1 MVGNTKNPIRI
12 DLNEFKLHIHVKE
25 IQLTLHFNS
34 PSRRFYL
41 SVIALVVHEMKRL
54 GKITPIPLEELLDQL
69 ILLNKTVGGS
79 AGSSDKENLLPRI
92 YRKWKDALPDLEEA
106 PLFKVLGRRKKYD
119 EGARKVYPFSET
131 EKDSWANLF
140 EYQGSEEHVQLKF
153 AINRVGGTLTNTE
166 ILFEDSSNGDAWE
179 RYVRKL
185 KQPTLA
191 AKAVKRPATGVA
203 EKAEEVSSGK
213 TEVPAE
219 NSIYRRVF
227 VGRESELKHLKSAFD
242 LAASGKGSLIMVV
255 GEPGIGKTTLTEQLA
270 IYADLKGGQVL
281 VGHCYEK
288 GSPSLPYI
296 AFIEPLRS
304 YSINQDI
311 HKLRNELGPGAPD
324 VARIMPEVGKR
335 LKVQLRPKQN
345 PEEEKYR
352 LMQAVSD
359 FLGNAAEV
367 KPLALILEDLHDADQ
382 GTLGI
387 LTQVSRNLG
396 NKRLL
401 LIGTYRNIEVDRS
414 DPLSSSLAELR
425 RLPHFSRVILRGLNA
440 EEVRRM
446 LAGIAGEQVP
456 GGLTEVVHRQTEG
469 NPLFVQEVVRYLAEE
484 GAFVRDKG
492 RWLPSK
498 DTPVEMKIPDGLRD
512 VIGKRLS
519 SLSETCNRLL
529 TIAAVIGREFCLE
542 VLQKVSGMS
551 DEDLFKAL
559 EEARKAALIEER
571 TGPGA
576 AVNYRF
582 AHAFFRQTLYEE
594 IIAPRR
600 IRLHQQVARALEE
613 VFKNRLEEHAAEL
626 AEHYS
631 HSTSS
636 ADLAKA
642 IGYGEMGAR
651 RSIDV
656 YAYGEAVRLL
666 DQAIKMQEILHP
678 DDKARRCDL
687 LLDLCEALN
696 LATEPKRILETEAPA
711 AFALAEALGDN
722 SRASRSCRA
731 ALIAIFNERSATG
744 WSAPLWKEWADR
756 ADGHA
761 RPDTKERAFA
771 DMALGAFTPYI
782 PGILPSRLKILA
794 QALALARKVN
804 DLNTIWMA
812 GWVLL
817 TLTSPQHVREGILLA
832 EELLAGSR
840 FELNRSMHSGTLQM
854 IGHIFLTFG
863 MRRRA
868 EEAWAEL
875 GTLAKHTGQFIL
887 WIKSASSDAIFMLM
901 DGQLKEVLDT
911 TRHMRSSGAEA
922 GVPLIANIDANL
934 SGVRARIY
942 LGNPLEDIDRLH
954 AMYGPDNRRQ
964 VQSQLCLILSHLGRK
979 DEVLELL
986 EQRVVRRPD
995 IGTSQDVTLSYM
1007 DSHFL
1012 EAAVVIGHRQAA
1024 ELLLNRFTGTDAY
1037 TSGIFYPTCIPRHMG
1052 GAAALLGRYDEARQH
1067 YQEAVRICTE
1077 MRFRPELALSRL
1089 QLAELLLKQYPKERA
1104 EALEHLN
1111 FAVSEFREMKMQ
1123 PSLQRALKYQ
1133 EDGES

>member
-1 MVGNTKNPIRI
+1 MVGNIKNPIRI
-12 DLNEFKLHIHVKE
+12 DLNEFKLHLQLKPLE
-25 IQLTLHFNS
+25 LTLHFNS

-41 SVIALVVHEMKRL
+41 SVIALVVNEMKRL
-54 GKITPIPLEELLDQL
+54 GRITAIPMEEHLDQV
-69 ILLNKTVGGS
+69 ILLNETVGGS
-79 AGSSDKENLLPRI
+79 AGSSEKKNLLLRI
-92 YRKWKDALPDLEEA
+92 YRKWKDALPDLEGA

-119 EGARKVYPFSET
+119 EGTRKVYPFSEK

-153 AINRVGGTLTNTE
+153 AINRVGETLKNTV
-166 ILFEDSSNGDAWE
+166 IMFEDSSNGDAWE
-179 RYVRKL
+179 RFISYL
-185 KQPTLA
+185 KRPTSA
-191 AKAVKRPATGVA
+191 DKAVKRLAAADA

-213 TEVPAE
+213 TEVLAE

-242 LAASGKGSLIMVV
+242 LAVSGKGSFIMVV

-270 IYADLKGGQVL
+270 IYAGLEGGQAL

-296 AFIEPLRS
+296 AFVEPLRS
-304 YSINQDI
+304 YSNNRDV

-324 VARIMPEVGKR
+324 VARIVPEVRER
-335 LKVQLRPKQN
+335 LKVQLRPKKN

-367 KPLALILEDLHDADQ
+367 KPLVLILEDLHDADQ
-382 GTLGI
+382 ETLGM

-414 DPLSSSLAELR
+414 HPLSSSLAELK
-425 RLPHFSRVILRGLNA
+425 RLPNFSRVILRGLNTD
-440 EEVRRM
+440 EVRRM
-446 LAGIAGEQVP
+446 LAGIAGEQIP
-456 GGLTEVVHRQTEG
+456 WGLTEVVHRQTEG
-469 NPLFVQEVVRYLAEE
+469 NPLFVQEVVRYLAEA
-484 GAFVRDKG
+484 GVFVRDKS
-492 RWLPSK
+492 RWLSSK
-498 DTPVEMKIPDGLRD
+498 DTPVAMRIPDGLRD

-529 TIAAVIGREFCLE
+529 TIAAVIGREFWLE

-559 EEARKAALIEER
+559 EEAQKAALIEER

-576 AVNYRF
+576 VINYCF

-642 IGYGEMGAR
+642 VAYGEMGAR
-651 RSIDV
+651 SAIDV
-656 YAYGEAVRLL
+656 YAYGEAVKLL
-666 DQAIKMQEILHP
+666 DQAIRMQEILDP
-678 DDKARRCDL
+678 DDKGERCDL
-687 LLDLCEALN
+687 LLDFCDALN

-722 SRASRSCRA
+722 SKASRSCRA

-744 WSAPLWKEWADR
+744 WTSPLWKEWADR
-756 ADGHA
+756 ADRHA
-761 RPDTKERAFA
+761 RPGTKERAFA
-771 DMALGAFTPYI
+771 DMALGAYAPQM
-782 PGILPSRLKILA
+782 PGVLPLRLKILA
-794 QALALARKVN
+794 QALALARKLN
-804 DLNTIWMA
+804 DLNTIWTA

-817 TLTSPQHVREGILLA
+817 HLTSPQRAREGILLA
-832 EELLAGSR
+832 EELLASSR
-840 FELNRSMHSGTLQM
+840 LGVNASMHGGALQL
-854 IGHIFLTFG
+854 ISHTYLSLGL
-863 MRRRA
+863 RQRA
-868 EEAWAEL
+868 EEAWEEL
-875 GTLAKHTGQFIL
+875 RTLAKHTGQFIL
-887 WIKSASSDAIFMLM
+887 WVKSAASDALLMLM
-901 DGQLKEVLDT
+901 DGYLEKVLDST
-911 TRHMRSSGAEA
+911 QRIRSSGAEA

-934 SGVRARIY
+934 SGCRARIY
-942 LGNPLEDIDRLH
+942 LGSSREDIDRLQ
-954 AMYGPDNRRQ
+954 AMYGPDDIRQ

-986 EQRVVRRPD
+986 EQRVVRRPG
-995 IGTSQDVTLSYM
+995 IGTSEDETAGWV

-1024 ELLLNRFTGTDAY
+1024 ELLLNRFTGSGVY
-1037 TSGIFYPTCIPRHMG
+1037 TSGIFYPTCIIRHMG

-1067 YQEAVRICTE
+1067 YQEAIRICTE
-1077 MRFRPELALSRL
+1077 MRFRPELALTRF
-1089 QLAELLLKQYPKERA
+1089 QLAELLLEQYPKERA

-1111 FAVSEFREMKMQ
+1111 FAISEFQEMNMQ
-1123 PSLQRALKYQ
+1123 PSLKRALKYQ
-1133 EDGES
+1133 ENGAR